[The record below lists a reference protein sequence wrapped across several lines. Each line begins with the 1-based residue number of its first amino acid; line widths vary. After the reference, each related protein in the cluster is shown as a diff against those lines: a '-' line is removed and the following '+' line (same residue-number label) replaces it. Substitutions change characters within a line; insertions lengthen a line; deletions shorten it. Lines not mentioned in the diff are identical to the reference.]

1 MDEVDSKEKID
12 RWCRVPEPMVNLREG
27 VSWRRSPRFL
37 IRADEELIMYVQ
49 RSSPPWTRSI
59 RQYLIIALLA
69 LNWLLLG
76 FVNFVTNISETSEE
90 KYAIGKYVNTSPAAH
105 NSFYIDPY
113 ICVILTKILNA
124 FRQIRSIQ
132 TQNDINDTLQR
143 RHVQVGKT
151 DKSWIVSPSFDL
163 RAIPALQILAEQS
176 KVEEHLVDIEMI

>member
-59 RQYLIIALLA
+59 LQYLIIALLV
-69 LNWLLLG
+69 LSWLLLG

-124 FRQIRSIQ
+124 FSTNKKHSNTKWYQRYASKAPC
-132 TQNDINDTLQR
+132 TSWQNF
-143 RHVQVGKT
+143 
-151 DKSWIVSPSFDL
+151 SFRPVL
-163 RAIPALQILAEQS
+163 T
-176 KVEEHLVDIEMI
+176 